1 MANLIKKS
9 SQIFEII
16 PLSLLALVVFG
27 GSLTFSVSTMAKSK
41 VYVGA
46 IKPISVSEGDAATIE
61 ELIKTSVVEDLKN
74 SLTANTSDSDYVISG
89 RLVKLGEA
97 YSLTLIK
104 EKDSHEVFRTSLKA
118 SLMSDMDVVV
128 RRLVRAVDNEEAA
141 DKNAKVKDV
150 TLDEETNQRRR
161 KEVLSQMTFAVGP
174 ASTRDMNVDG
184 QSILWNLGYNYEVDF
199 DWDMHLDLDW
209 LTTNKRSESDAHYL
223 ALNFGINHYFTESN
237 TSPFIEA
244 HLGYGSAAAS
254 TGCPRSSLIC
264 SSKDRAT
271 GWILGAGLGVRF
283 FRTSNTNFG
292 VVLRSSMLTN
302 ETEISGKRPVVGS
315 LILIGYFH

>member
-1 MANLIKKS
+1 MGLRKKL
-9 SQIFEII
+9 SQV
-16 PLSLLALVVFG
+16 LGMLRVSVLGLLGFAGILG
-27 GSLTFSVSTMAKSK
+27 FSISATAKSK

-46 IKPISVSEGDAATIE
+46 IKPISVSEEDAATIE
-61 ELIKTSVVEDLKN
+61 ELIKTSVIEDLKN
-74 SLTANTSDSDYVISG
+74 SLATNASDSDYAISG

-128 RRLVRAVDNEEAA
+128 KRLVRAIDNEESA

-150 TLDEETNQRRR
+150 TLDEEKNQRRR

-184 QSILWNLGYNYEVDF
+184 QSILWNLGYNYEVDY

-209 LTTNKRSESDAHYL
+209 FTTNKRSEADAYYL
-223 ALNFGINHYFTESN
+223 ALNFGLNYYFTEGN

-244 HLGYGSAAAS
+244 HLGYGTATAS
-254 TGCPRSSLIC
+254 TGCSNSALIC

-271 GWILGAGLGVRF
+271 GWIVGAGLGLRF

-292 VVLRSSMLTN
+292 LVLRTSMLTN
-302 ETEISGKRPVVGS
+302 ETDISGKRPVVGS
-315 LILIGYFH
+315 LMLIGYFH